1 MKNVQKVN
9 GVTAKVEIEKD
20 AKRSHLPTFE
30 TIEKMVDYMTFNDVI
45 HKGANIG
52 NDFYI
57 IDLEKTDEANENWYE
72 NEMRISK
79 NTPELPTNMWK

>member
-1 MKNVQKVN
+1 MKNFQKVN
-9 GVTAKVEIEKD
+9 GITANVEIEKN
-20 AKRSHLPTFE
+20 AKRNHLRTFQN
-30 TIEKMVDYMTFNDVI
+30 IEKMVEYMVNNDVI

-52 NDFYI
+52 NDFYVI
-57 IDLEKTDEANENWYE
+57 SLEKTDEANENWYE

>member
-9 GVTAKVEIEKD
+9 GVTAKVEIVKD

-57 IDLEKTDEANENWYE
+57 VGLEKTDEANENWYE